1 MQTFLVDVLGTIGSL
16 MLALCAL
23 PAAYAAWR
31 DKEANYNRLFLLL
44 WFWGEV
50 LLLTYTILT
59 GQLLLIPNYV
69 LNIFAIGIIWR
80 YNVYRAK

>member
-1 MQTFLVDVLGTIGSL
+1 MQTLLTDILGTVGSW

-23 PAAYAAWR
+23 PAAYSAWKT
-31 DKEANYNRLFLLL
+31 KEAHYNRPFLLL

-50 LLLTYTILT
+50 LLLWYTILT

-69 LNIFAIGIIWR
+69 LNIVAIGIIWR